1 MSETMAAV
9 VQFDLTPGSVEVREM
24 AIPEIGEDEV
34 LLQVGAVSVCG
45 SDVHQYHGTQSWPV
59 ATPVVLGHEFGGVVA
74 KKGGRV
80 RGFKEGDR
88 VVSETASHVCGR
100 CMMCRTGAYNL
111 CPERKGFG
119 YGINGAMAGFV
130 KVAERCLHQIPGAL
144 PFERA
149 ALTEPCCVGYNAV
162 IEKSKVRPG
171 DTVVVLGPG
180 PIGLLCAEM
189 ARLAGAGTLI
199 VAGMA
204 QDASRLAAAKELG
217 VTHAINLQ

>member
-1 MSETMAAV
+1 MSHTMAAV
-9 VQFDLTPGSVEVREM
+9 VQFDLKPGSVELRE
-24 AIPEIGEDEV
+24 APIPEIGEDEV
-34 LLQVGAVSVCG
+34 LLQVGSVSVCG

-74 KKGGRV
+74 KKGARV

-88 VVSETASHVCGR
+88 VVSETASYVCGK

-130 KVAERCLHQIPGAL
+130 KVAERCLHHIPDNL
-144 PFERA
+144 PFEKA

-162 IEKSKVRPG
+162 IEKSKVKSG
-171 DTVVVLGPG
+171 DTV
-180 PIGLLCAEM
+180 
-189 ARLAGAGTLI
+189 
-199 VAGMA
+199 
-204 QDASRLAAAKELG
+204 
-217 VTHAINLQ
+217 